1 MNFETVYI
9 EEDAKKDKN
18 TIDILGRI
26 KFKNL
31 IYCDNYS
38 EIFNPQN
45 QNFRIQK
52 IKPSI
57 ILAKKKKNFIMN
69 TPKDFTIGFK
79 ENYYFSHMLNCI
91 YDCKYC
97 FLQGMFN
104 SANFVIFTNFND
116 FINEIKKKSSKKNQK
131 ICFFS
136 GYDCDSLA
144 LEKITNFLGVFLKS
158 FEKINNAYLEV
169 RTKSTNID
177 VFKNIKPM
185 KNVIIAYSLNPE
197 IIVKEFE
204 QKTPSLKKRINSI
217 NYLQERGW
225 QIGLRFDPLINYSKN
240 KLIYKKFFSYVF
252 SKIQV
257 KKIHSVTTGQFRM
270 PNNFFNKLINI
281 RPEDSLIFNKLKNEK
296 ILEGQTQNK
305 ECKEELTKFID
316 QNKLFAN

>member
-9 EEDAKKDKN
+9 EEDTKEDKN

-31 IYCDNYS
+31 IHCNNYS
-38 EIFNPQN
+38 EIFNPRN

-52 IKPSI
+52 IKPNI
-57 ILAKKKKNFIMN
+57 ILAKKKKNFIMT
-69 TPKDFTIGFK
+69 TPKEFTIGFK

-91 YDCKYC
+91 FDCKYC

-116 FINEIKKKSSKKNQK
+116 FINEIKKKTSNKNHK
-131 ICFFS
+131 LCFFS

-144 LEKITNFLGVFLKS
+144 LEKVTNFLKVFLKS
-158 FEKINNAYLEV
+158 FKKINNAYLEI

-177 VFKNIKPM
+177 VFRNMKPI

-197 IIVKEFE
+197 VIIKKFE
-204 QKTPSLKKRINSI
+204 QKTPTLKKRINSI
-217 NYLQERGW
+217 RFLQERGW
-225 QIGLRFDPLINYSKN
+225 KIGLRFDPLINYSKN
-240 KLIYKKFFSYVF
+240 KLIYKKFFNIIF
-252 SKIQV
+252 SQVEV
-257 KKIHSVTTGQFRM
+257 KKIHSVTTGFFRM

-281 RPEDSLIFNKLKNEK
+281 RPEDSLIFNKLKKENSFDDNIKKNE
-296 ILEGQTQNK
+296 
-305 ECKEELTKFID
+305 CVEELVKFID
-316 QNKLFAN
+316 QKKIFSN